1 MVCVYVYVHLSIHTP
16 QYQHTKP
23 PTTTTPIQ
31 AWCQFYHQGATDC
44 AAIKDAAVA
53 QADLWIRWSLVGA
66 GMLGVFNL
74 FSLLVSMYLC
84 VSRAGLCLCRV
95 VVGVGG

>member
-53 QADLWIRWSLVGA
+53 QAVRHIVEPANEQNLDR
-66 GMLGVFNL
+66 LGVEL
-74 FSLLVSMYLC
+74 E
-84 VSRAGLCLCRV
+84 RGAT
-95 VVGVGG
+95 